1 MMDKDG
7 RLYYCYEEDELL
19 DAVEKA
25 FGVSTA
31 SKLSGLLEEMRQFFV
46 YVAPNEDIDSQSVIY
61 CKTKDAIREE
71 TQEAIKQSVE
81 GGKDEDG
88 KNPGAAEEILAEFDS
103 VKQRD
108 MRIAELER
116 DKQDL
121 KDVLARNQYEA
132 SYWRGVAEGYR
143 KTLLI
148 LIGAEKV

>member
-1 MMDKDG
+1 MMDEDG

-25 FGVSTA
+25 MGNRGSSTLA
-31 SKLSGLLEEMRQFFV
+31 CLMEEMRQFFV
-46 YVAPNEDIDSQSVIY
+46 YVAPNEDIDSQSVVF

-71 TQEAIKQSVE
+71 TQEAIKQPVE
-81 GGKDEDG
+81 GENCEDG
-88 KNPGAAEEILAEFDS
+88 KNPNTAVEILAEFDS

-108 MRIAELER
+108 MLIAELES
-116 DKQDL
+116 DKQRLEDTL
-121 KDVLARNQYEA
+121 VRNQYEA
-132 SYWRGVAEGYR
+132 SYWRGIAEGYR